1 MGGFG
6 SGKWMDVTKRNSAVD
21 YSMAI
26 SVKMLKEH
34 GFLDCDKTDVVVWR
48 NSAGDVVQKVQIT
61 SALGG
66 NGNRTPFL
74 HMLYGV
80 VLPGGGIKR
89 CEYDV
94 RLTKT
99 ACTYGGFR
107 WWFECPVVKDG
118 VYCGNRS
125 SKLYLP
131 QGQLYFGCR
140 SCHDLT
146 YESCQ
151 KSHKYD
157 NLDEQLQNIDT
168 DSLTVTQAL
177 RLGSL

>member
-6 SGKWMDVTKRNSAVD
+6 SGKWMDAVGRKGAVD
-21 YSMAI
+21 YSRVLSI
-26 SVKMLKEH
+26 KMLRVN
-34 GFLDCDKTDVVVWR
+34 GFFDCDTVGRIEWVNAAGEIVCCVEVETLLGADADKTP
-48 NSAGDVVQKVQIT
+48 A
-61 SALGG
+61 
-66 NGNRTPFL
+66 
-74 HMLYGV
+74 V
-80 VLPGGGIKR
+80 VLKSEVLSARGLEQRIK
-89 CEYDV
+89 
-94 RLTKT
+94 LTKT
-99 ACTYGGFR
+99 ACNYGGFR

-140 SCHDLT
+140 ACHDLT

-157 NLDEQLQNIDT
+157 KVFGHIENSGV
-168 DSLTVTQAL
+168 DSLSVTQAL
-177 RLGSL
+177 RLGGL

>member
-6 SGKWMDVTKRNSAVD
+6 SGKWMDVVKRNSAVD

-26 SVKMLKEH
+26 SIKMLKEH
-34 GFLDCDKTDVVVWR
+34 GFLSNDKTDVVVWR
-48 NSAGDVVQKVQIT
+48 NLAGQEQLRVQIT

-80 VLPGGGIKR
+80 VLPGGIEKQ
-89 CEYDV
+89 CEYEI
-94 RLTKT
+94 RLSTSP
-99 ACTYGGFR
+99 CTYGGFR

-118 VYCGNRS
+118 VYCGNRA

-131 QGQLYFGCR
+131 NGQLYFGCR
-140 SCHDLT
+140 ACHDLT

-157 NLDEQLQNIDT
+157 KVFGHIENADI
-168 DSLTVTQAL
+168 DSLSVIQAL

>member
-1 MGGFG
+1 MGGLG
-6 SGKWMDVTKRNSAVD
+6 SGDWADSVTRKGTVD
-21 YSMAI
+21 CSKVLSI
-26 SVKMLKEH
+26 KLLRKH
-34 GFLDCDKTDVVVWR
+34 GFLDGDKVASVEWRNDAGEIVFSVDVGTFLSADVDKTPVAVVRSEVL
-48 NSAGDVVQKVQIT
+48 SAQGLKQKI
-61 SALGG
+61 
-66 NGNRTPFL
+66 
-74 HMLYGV
+74 
-80 VLPGGGIKR
+80 
-89 CEYDV
+89 

-118 VYCGNRS
+118 VYCGNRA

-131 QGQLYFGCR
+131 TGQLYFGCR
-140 SCHDLT
+140 SCYDLT

-157 NLDEQLQNIDT
+157 NLDKQLQNIDT

-177 RLGSL
+177 RLGGL